1 MSKKTT
7 NDNTIAKNKKALH
20 DYFIEE
26 HFEAGIALQGWEVKA
41 LRAGRVQLRDAHV
54 LIRKGEAFL
63 FGSLITPLLS
73 ASTHVIPDAQRTR
86 KLLLHKHQ
94 IAKLIGA
101 SERDGYTLIP
111 LNLYW
116 KGGFAKADIAIARGK
131 KDFDKRQVKKDRD
144 WQRQKARVMKA
155 HNQA

>member
-54 LIRKGEAFL
+54 LIRKGEVFL